1 MDHLLLIVTWAA
13 CAAALFL
20 AADQVAGEL
29 ALRRAVRRARPRGAD
44 AERRPTGRR

>member
-1 MDHLLLIVTWAA
+1 MDPLLQILAWAA

-29 ALRRAVRRARPRGAD
+29 ALRRARRAARPLVAD